1 MKFHYD
7 MKNIISIGD
16 YRRQVQAPEDDIK
29 SISTTEQLLE
39 KIQKKGTLILSFR
52 KHLTAHMIM
61 VKYKALLEQIQGEDI
76 SEIFDEDQ
84 EG

>member
-1 MKFHYD
+1 

-16 YRRQVQAPEDDIK
+16 YRHQIPAREEDIQ
-29 SISTTEQLLE
+29 SVSTTEQLLE

-61 VKYKALLEQIQGEDI
+61 IKYKALLEQIEGDDI
-76 SEIFDEDQ
+76 EEIFDDNES
-84 EG
+84 EKK